1 MVRVSHRE
9 SNCFFNRRTNK
20 MKKITAIALALVMLL
35 SFAACGGEKA
45 PAAYEGTLTEL
56 CTKMYEANPVE
67 FAVMTEGMEI
77 DLSDT
82 ANLEYYLGITNVEDV
97 KEAIFSESM
106 IGAQAYSLVLARVND
121 ASKTEEI
128 KASILEKVNPRKW
141 ICVEADQLRVASSG
155 DLIMFVMV
163 DSKLGDTIADGMVTA
178 FETNVGGLTGETLK
192 QG

>member
-1 MVRVSHRE
+1 
-9 SNCFFNRRTNK
+9 
-20 MKKITAIALALVMLL
+20 MKKITAIALALVMLV

-45 PAAYEGTLTEL
+45 PATYEGTLTEL

-77 DLSDT
+77 DLSD
-82 ANLEYYLGITNVEDV
+82 AYNLEYYLGITNVEDI

-121 ASKTEEI
+121 TAKTEEI
-128 KASILEKVNPRKW
+128 KASILEKINPRKW
-141 ICVEADQLRVASSG
+141 ICVEANQLRVASSG

-163 DSKLGDTIADGMVTA
+163 DSNLGDTIADGMVTA
-178 FETNVGGLTGETLK
+178 FETNVGSLTGETLK

>member
-1 MVRVSHRE
+1 
-9 SNCFFNRRTNK
+9 
-20 MKKITAIALALVMLL
+20 MKKITALALALVMLL
-35 SFAACGGEKA
+35 CFAACGGEKA

-77 DLSDT
+77 DLAD
-82 ANLEYYLGITNVEDV
+82 ADALGYYLGVTDAADF

-121 ASKTEEI
+121 AAKTEEI
-128 KASILEKVNPRKW
+128 KASILEKVDTRKW
-141 ICVEADQLRVASSG
+141 ICVEADQVRVASNG
-155 DLIMFVMV
+155 DVIMFVMV

-192 QG
+192 KG